1 MSDNRTMQAAGRAGD
16 LDRRVA
22 ELESEIARQS
32 ALIATL
38 DLDGHVEEAGQARDQ
53 LSAMLRRLERIQAS
67 EPLDERSLE
76 AVMRDCPL

>member
-1 MSDNRTMQAAGRAGD
+1 MMQATD
-16 LDRRVA
+16 TDRRIV
-22 ELESEIARQS
+22 ELEREIASQS

-38 DLDGHVEEAGQARDQ
+38 DLDGSVEEARQARDV
-53 LSAMLRRLERIQAS
+53 LDAMLHRLEELQDP